1 MIRPT
6 KPKNTIGSKAS
17 KLAEA
22 ANSSLANTA
31 NAISAVTS
39 AITTGKAASEGA
51 AIDVKQAIGGGGGIS
66 GTQRHEIE
74 RQTDIFGGL
83 TIPEMDFQ
91 GMMPSDLLNPSIAVT
106 ASEEQLTA
114 GMETYAGATRA
125 QKLYQ
130 AAFKY
135 IGEIGKTKQEYHKA
149 QASIIKSA
157 TEGIKVQQ
165 EIVRF
170 DRQNIELDIDI
181 VKLEQSSEKLNQE
194 GIKLTGMQKE
204 TTQIIRKIEAME
216 LRRDAEI
223 KGIEIQ
229 TQQIVQKYLV
239 ESMN

>member
-31 NAISAVTS
+31 SAISTVASALTTS
-39 AITTGKAASEGA
+39 KAASAGA
-51 AIDVKQAIGGGGGIS
+51 AIDVKQAIGGGIS
-66 GTQRHEIE
+66 SGAQRHEIE

-83 TIPEMDFQ
+83 VMPELDFN
-91 GMMPSDLLNPSIAVT
+91 GMMPTDLLNPSISVT
-106 ASEEQLTA
+106 ATEEQLTA

-130 AAFKY
+130 AGFKY
-135 IGEIGKTKQEYHKA
+135 ISELGKTKQEFHKA

-157 TEGIKVQQ
+157 TESIKVQQ

-194 GIKLTGMQKE
+194 GIKLTGLQKE
-204 TTQIIRKIEAME
+204 TSQITRKIEAME
-216 LRRDAEI
+216 ARREAEI

-229 TQQIVQKYLV
+229 TQQITQKYLV